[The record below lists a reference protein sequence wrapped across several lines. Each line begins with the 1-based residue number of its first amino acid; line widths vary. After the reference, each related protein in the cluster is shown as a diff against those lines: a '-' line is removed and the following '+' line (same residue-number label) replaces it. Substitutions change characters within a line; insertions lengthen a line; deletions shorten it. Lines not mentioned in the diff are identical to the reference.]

1 MKTIKEELTG
11 ITDIVSLLH
20 DGPRPWEHVPEQ
32 ERNFDAGVSLTEAP
46 LRIKSRIKLDDTWFN
61 IVE

>member
-1 MKTIKEELTG
+1 MKNTIKEDL
-11 ITDIVSLLH
+11 IDIMGLLQ

-32 ERNFDAGVSLTEAP
+32 ERNFDAGVSMTQDP
-46 LRIKSRIKLDDTWFN
+46 LRKKGRVQLDGKWFD

>member
-1 MKTIKEELTG
+1 MKTIKEDL
-11 ITDIVSLLH
+11 IDIVGLLH
-20 DGPRPWEHVPEQ
+20 DGPRPWEHIPEQ
-32 ERNFDAGVSLTEAP
+32 EANFDAGVSLTQTP

>member
-1 MKTIKEELTG
+1 MKNTIKEDL
-11 ITDIVSLLH
+11 IDILGLLQ

-32 ERNFDAGVSLTEAP
+32 ERNFNAGVSMTQAP
-46 LRIKSRIKLDDTWFN
+46 LRIKSRVKLDGTWFN

>member
-1 MKTIKEELTG
+1 MKNTIKEDL
-11 ITDIVSLLH
+11 IDIMGLLQ

-32 ERNFDAGVSLTEAP
+32 ERNFDAGVSMTHAP
-46 LRIKSRIKLDDTWFN
+46 LRIKSRVKLDGTWFN